1 MNQMISK
8 LKQKANMYAELKKQ
22 RGMSLLEIIIVL
34 GIIGVMAA
42 GVVILAQRAFAA
54 QDITDIVSN
63 TNTVRTSTVDAFSN
77 DGEYPAGA
85 SVTSLTAT
93 DIKTGTSLAIVS
105 TLVKM
110 GKISPAEVRNG
121 ISGDYYYMA
130 GLPIATSGGTTPVA
144 GKRKGFA
151 LVINGL
157 DQGQCRNIL
166 SQLGNEWDYVEVIDA
181 PAGIDPTLPATLS
194 GAAAPLTTATP
205 TAVLK
210 SFINPISITS
220 ATVAFACADNSTN
233 GIVLGSK

>member
-1 MNQMISK
+1 MNQMMSK

-42 GVVILAQRAFAA
+42 GVVVLAQRAFAA

-77 DGEYPAGA
+77 DGEYPLGV
-85 SVTSLTAT
+85 SVTDLTAT
-93 DIKTGTSLAIVS
+93 NIKTGDSAAIAS

-130 GLPIATSGGTTPVA
+130 GLPIGTSGGTTPVA

-151 LVINGL
+151 LVVNGL
-157 DQGQCRNIL
+157 DQAQCRNIL
-166 SQLGNEWDYVEVIDA
+166 SQLGNEWDYVSVINA
-181 PAGIDPTLPATLS
+181 PAGMDPTLPTDLS
-194 GAAAPLTTATP
+194 GAAAPLAAAANTAI
-205 TAVLK
+205 LK
-210 SFINPISITS
+210 SFLNPINITS